1 MNKELLWKLSVKN
14 EIESKY
20 LAKTRLS
27 QIETPYS
34 LNMEGELGVGK
45 TFFCKYV
52 ARIHGVNDITSNSF
66 LKYTASKGKK
76 KLLHIDFYN
85 ISDPLEFFYDHIDEL
100 IDNDSIVL
108 SEWFPHNLV
117 LEIPQF
123 VLQIEI
129 VKNCERNISF
139 FKVG

>member
-66 LKYTASKGKK
+66 LKYTANKGKK
-76 KLLHIDFYN
+76 KILHIDFYN
-85 ISDPLEFFYDHIDEL
+85 INDPLEFFYDHIEEL

-108 SEWFPHNLV
+108 SEWSPHNLV

-123 VLQIEI
+123 VLHIEI
-129 VKNCERNISF
+129 VNDCERKISF
-139 FKVG
+139 FRV

>member
-1 MNKELLWKLSVKN
+1 MNKELLWKQSVKN

-34 LNMEGELGVGK
+34 LNMEGELGAGK

-66 LKYTASKGKK
+66 LKYTANKGKK
-76 KLLHIDFYN
+76 KYFI
-85 ISDPLEFFYDHIDEL
+85 
-100 IDNDSIVL
+100 
-108 SEWFPHNLV
+108 
-117 LEIPQF
+117 
-123 VLQIEI
+123 
-129 VKNCERNISF
+129 
-139 FKVG
+139 